1 MFCFLIAGCATSK
14 SPLPSLPQSTISKEE
29 KTIPTPEKTIS
40 SIPEKNVSQKLR
52 PASPSVSPERQADRP
67 AKKKVSVFEKT
78 HKSFPSI
85 PIVINDRV
93 EAFINYY
100 TKNPNGRLWF
110 QRVLIRAQQYKPL
123 MEKIL
128 LKAGLPQ
135 EVFYLAFVES
145 GFNNH
150 AYSYAHACG
159 PWQFIASTA
168 THYGLK
174 IDYWVDERKDPE
186 LATKAAANYLKELHN
201 QFKDWYLTAAAYNAG
216 NGTIQKLIKR
226 YKVRDYWSLIKKAR
240 ELKLE
245 TKQYVPKWIATIII
259 ARNPKAY
266 GFEIKPKDPWD
277 CDKVHTYGLTDI
289 ILLSKEAN
297 IELNTLKRLNPA
309 LKRPFTPPYPY
320 FLHIPKGKK
329 EIVLASLGAQAEI
342 SQVFKH
348 FRYYKVKPGDTLWEI
363 ARKNRKSVDFI
374 ARLNGISPPYILQPK
389 QKLLIPYGEPQ
400 TSIYTQRDKKTG
412 RYKIIYTVK
421 SGDTLWNIAR
431 LFDTSVKKLKKINKI
446 KGCIYPGDQLL
457 IPLPQKIIIYEV
469 KHGDTLW
476 DIARK
481 FKTTPEEIILLN
493 RLSSSLIRP
502 GDKLKIKIEG

>member
-1 MFCFLIAGCATSK
+1 MKRILNFFISCVLLAGCVPSK
-14 SPLPSLPQSTISKEE
+14 PPSLPQTPVCEKKSALNISEKATSPIPKKEGKKPLVAE
-29 KTIPTPEKTIS
+29 KTPIKKTPLITKKIS
-40 SIPEKNVSQKLR
+40 P
-52 PASPSVSPERQADRP
+52 
-67 AKKKVSVFEKT
+67 KKKVAT
-78 HKSFPSI
+78 I

-93 EAFINYY
+93 QTFINYY
-100 TKNPNGRLWF
+100 TKNPNGRRWF
-110 QRVLIRAQQYKPL
+110 HQVLTRAQEYKPL

-128 LKAGLPQ
+128 LKAGLPK

-145 GFNNH
+145 GFDNH

-186 LATKAAANYLKELHN
+186 LATKAAARYLKDLYS

-216 NGTIQKLIKR
+216 NGTIQRLMRK
-226 YKVRDYWSLIKKAR
+226 YKVNDYWTLLKRAR

-245 TKQYVPKWIATIII
+245 TKQYVPKWIATITI
-259 ARNPKAY
+259 AKNPKAY

-277 CDKVHTYGLTDI
+277 CDKVHTYGLTDLT
-289 ILLSKEAN
+289 LLSKETM
-297 IELNTLKRLNPA
+297 IPLKKLKRLNPA
-309 LKRPFTPPYPY
+309 LRRPFTPPYPY
-320 FLHIPKGKK
+320 FLHIPKEKK
-329 EIVLASLGAQAEI
+329 EIVLAALGAQAEI

-374 ARLNGISPPYILQPK
+374 ARLNGISPPYILRPR

-400 TSIYTQRDKKTG
+400 TSIYTQRDKTG
-412 RYKIIYTVK
+412 HYKIIYTVK
-421 SGDTLWNIAR
+421 SGDTLWDIAR
-431 LFDTSVKKLKKINKI
+431 LFGTSVRKLKKSNKI

-469 KHGDTLW
+469 KKGDTLW

-481 FKTTPEEIILLN
+481 FKTTIREIISLN
-493 RLSSSLIRP
+493 KLSSSLIRP